1 MLEILPG
8 LWHWTTFH
16 EAIDARVSSYYVEP
30 AGALID
36 PRVPEEG
43 LDAFADR
50 GRPQQVVLTSGL
62 HARHADQFAAAFG
75 CVTRA
80 SREALERLAGSLDA
94 EPYHDGDEVAP
105 GITAIQIGKLC
116 PDEYALHIALAEGA
130 IAFAD
135 GLIRNGGALG
145 FVPDTLMGD
154 NAATVKEGLKDAFAA
169 LLIRDF
175 DHLLFAHGEPLIGGG
190 KTALRDFLKR
200 PVGHEDYGQV
210 V

>member
-1 MLEILPG
+1 MQEILPG

-16 EAIDARVSSYYVEP
+16 DGIGARVSSYYAEP

-43 LDAFADR
+43 LDAFAGR
-50 GRPQQVVLTSGL
+50 VRPQQVVLTSGL
-62 HARHADQFAAAFG
+62 HARDADRFAGACG

-80 SREALERLAGSLDA
+80 SREALERLAGRLDA
-94 EPYHDGDEVAP
+94 EPFTDGDEVAP
-105 GITAIQIGKLC
+105 GMTAIQIGKLC
-116 PDEYALHIALAEGA
+116 PDEYALHIAIGAGA

-135 GLIRNGGALG
+135 GLVRDGEALG

-154 NAATVKEGLKDAFAA
+154 DAATIKAGLKDAFRG